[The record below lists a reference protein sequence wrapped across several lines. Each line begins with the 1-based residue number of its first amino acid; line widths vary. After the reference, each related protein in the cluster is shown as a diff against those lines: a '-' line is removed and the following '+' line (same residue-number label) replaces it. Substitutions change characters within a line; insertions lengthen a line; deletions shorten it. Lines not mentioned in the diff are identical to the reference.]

1 MKKKVPTIFLDSY
14 LNQIL
19 NLINLLE
26 LIKLGVHKEIKS
38 IYHVQITGIIITDRE
53 TSLTFII
60 AKKRIFISERF
71 EENFGKT
78 STTPSLFVK
87 KK

>member
-1 MKKKVPTIFLDSY
+1 MNEKNVPTIFLDSY

-38 IYHVQITGIIITDRE
+38 IYHVQITGIIITDR
-53 TSLTFII
+53 
-60 AKKRIFISERF
+60 
-71 EENFGKT
+71 
-78 STTPSLFVK
+78 
-87 KK
+87 